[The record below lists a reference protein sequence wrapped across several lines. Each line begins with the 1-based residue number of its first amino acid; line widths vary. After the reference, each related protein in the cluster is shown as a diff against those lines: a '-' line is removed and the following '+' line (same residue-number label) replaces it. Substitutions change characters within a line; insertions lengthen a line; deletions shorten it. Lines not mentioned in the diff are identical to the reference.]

1 LRSFALLLPEFAKL
15 VESLSDNG
23 TLLFIL
29 LFDFLDRL
37 AGSPSDKDV
46 VCIKEIFS
54 LLEVLLFNISDETAD
69 RFVFRWTLVNRTYN
83 YSSDLHLFY
92 PPA

>member
-1 LRSFALLLPEFAKL
+1 VFLLPEFAKV

-23 TLLFIL
+23 TLLFNV
-29 LFDFLDRL
+29 LFDLLDRF
-37 AGSPSDKDV
+37 AGSPSDRDT

-54 LLEVLLFNISDETAD
+54 LLEVLLFNLSDETAD
-69 RFVFRWTLVNRTYN
+69 RFVFGWTLINPTYN